1 MADKIFTNVRLGLK
15 VDTLE
20 NWGKSELILKKGEVA
35 FATAAASVGN
45 GLVEPVTMIKIG
57 TGDKTFAQLDWNFY
71 AKASDVLAACKDEAT
86 LRTFINT
93 VITDAGVATD
103 EALGTLSGRVTTAE
117 GAIATLN
124 GDADKEGSVA
134 KKIADAIAALDL
146 VNTYAA
152 KEHEHTIDDVTG
164 LSDAIADAKK
174 AGTDAGEALE
184 TYKTENDKAVKANA
198 DAIDAIKDD
207 ENIDSFA
214 DVVAELA
221 KKQDTIDESTY
232 DEFGS
237 AQQALL
243 DAKDYTDSKYTATN
257 KKIENLDVALE
268 DLETNVG
275 SQITTAVNAEKERAE
290 GVEGG
295 LQDAIDAI
303 NDAENG
309 ILKQAKDYTDGKDD
323 AIAEA
328 KKAGTDAMEEAGKK
342 VASVTAADNSVTI
355 GGTTTAPTVA
365 AKLSADADNA
375 LELAED
381 GLKVVIPAAAEYSIV
396 KAADSGEY
404 AAVYNLTKDGTVV
417 GTSINIPKDM
427 VVKSGSVVGDEIVL
441 VLNDEANTE
450 IKIAVGSLIEY
461 VTSGSEA
468 GDMVVITVDETT
480 HKVTAAIT
488 DGAITAA
495 KLTTELQ
502 TAIGKAHSHENA
514 DVLAGITADKV
525 AAWDAA
531 EQNAK
536 DYADDLDEAMDERVA
551 ALEAI
556 DHEHANKAVLDG
568 IEEADI
574 TAWDAKVDSVE
585 AAANS
590 GLKATRE
597 GNAVTINFDETITW
611 VFDCGDAEVAAE

>member
-86 LRTFINT
+86 LKTFING
-93 VITDAGVATD
+93 VIADAGIASND
-103 EALGTLSGRVTTAE
+103 AMEALAGRVTTAE
-117 GAIATLN
+117 GALTTLN
-124 GDADKEGSVA
+124 SDASTEGSVA

-146 VNTYAA
+146 ANTYAA
-152 KEHEHTIDDVTG
+152 KEHGHVIDDVDG
-164 LSDAIADAKK
+164 LGDAIADAKK
-174 AGTDAGEALE
+174 AGTDANAALE
-184 TYKTENDKAVKANA
+184 AYKGTNDVAVKANA
-198 DAIDAIKDD
+198 DAIAAIKDD

-221 KKQDTIDESTY
+221 KKQDNIPENTY
-232 DEFGS
+232 DAYG
-237 AQQALL
+237 AAAQALV
-243 DAKDYTDSKYTATN
+243 DANAYTDGKDTAMG
-257 KKIENLDVALE
+257 KRVKALE
-268 DLETNVG
+268 DKFGDGEGNVE
-275 SQITTAVNAEKERAE
+275 SQIAEAVKAEKERAE
-290 GVEGG
+290 GIEGG

-303 NDAENG
+303 NDAETG
-309 ILKQAKDYTDGKDD
+309 ILKAAKDYTDGKDE
-323 AIAEA
+323 AIAAA
-328 KKAGTDAMEEAGKK
+328 KKAGDDAMEEAGKK
-342 VASVTAADNSVTI
+342 VASVTASDASVTI

-375 LELAED
+375 LTLAED
-381 GLKVVIPAAAEYSIV
+381 GLKVVIPDAAEYSIV

-404 AAVYNLTKDGTVV
+404 AAVYNLTKDGAIV
-417 GTSINIPKDM
+417 GASINIPKDM

-488 DGAITAA
+488 DGTITAA

-502 TAIGKAHSHENA
+502 TAIGKAHSHDNA
-514 DVLAGITADKV
+514 DVLAGINADKV

-536 DYADDLDEAMDERVA
+536 DYADGLDEAMDERVA

-556 DHEHANKAVLDG
+556 DHEHAN
-568 IEEADI
+568 ADI
-574 TAWDAKVDSVE
+574 INGIKATDVAAWNAKVDSVE
-585 AAANS
+585 AVANS

-597 GNAVTINFDETITW
+597 GNAVTIDFDETITFI
-611 VFDCGDAEVAAE
+611 FDCGDAEVAE

>member
-20 NWGKSELILKKGEVA
+20 NWGKSELILKKGELA
-35 FATAAASVGN
+35 FATVAATAGN
-45 GLVEPVTMIKIG
+45 GLSEPVTMVKIG
-57 TGDKTFAQLDWNFY
+57 TGDKTFSQLDWNFY
-71 AKASDVLAACKDEAT
+71 AKASDVLAACKDETT
-86 LRTFINT
+86 LKTFING
-93 VITDAGVATD
+93 VIADAGIASSD
-103 EALGTLSGRVTTAE
+103 AMEALAGRVTAAE
-117 GAIATLN
+117 NGIKTLN
-124 GDADKEGSVA
+124 GDVSTEGSVA

-146 VNTYAA
+146 ANTYAA
-152 KEHEHTIDDVTG
+152 KTHGHEIGDVEG

-174 AGTDAGEALE
+174 AGTDANAALE
-184 TYKTENDKAVKANA
+184 AYKGTNDKAVKDNA
-198 DAIDAIKDD
+198 DAIDAIKDS
-207 ENIDSFA
+207 ETIGSFA

-221 KKQDTIDESTY
+221 KKQDTIPENTY
-232 DEFGS
+232 DAYG
-237 AQQALL
+237 AAAQALS
-243 DAKDYTDSKYTATN
+243 DANAYTDGKDTAMG
-257 KKIENLDVALE
+257 KRVKALE
-268 DLETNVG
+268 DKLGDGEDNVA
-275 SQITTAVNAEKERAE
+275 SQIAEAVKVEKERAE
-290 GVEGG
+290 GVEAG

-303 NDAENG
+303 NSTETG
-309 ILKQAKDYTDGKDD
+309 ILKQAKDYADGKDET
-323 AIAEA
+323 IAAA
-328 KKAGTDAMEEAGKK
+328 KKAGDDAMAEAGKK

-355 GGTTTAPTVA
+355 GGTATAPTVA

-375 LELAED
+375 LKLAED
-381 GLKVVIPAAAEYSIV
+381 GLKVVIPDAAEYSIV

-404 AAVYNLTKDGTVV
+404 AAVYNLTKDGTIV
-417 GTSINIPKDM
+417 GASINIPKDM

-488 DGAITAA
+488 DGTITAA

-514 DVLAGITADKV
+514 DVLAGINADKV
-525 AAWDAA
+525 AVWDAA

-536 DYADDLDEAMDERVA
+536 DYADGLDEAMDERVA
-551 ALEAI
+551 AVEGKA
-556 DHEHANKAVLDG
+556 HEHANADVING
-568 IEEADI
+568 IKSTDVEA
-574 TAWDAKVDSVE
+574 WNAKVDSVE
-585 AAANS
+585 AVANS

-597 GNAVTINFDETITW
+597 GNAVTIDFDDTITFI
-611 VFDCGDAEVAAE
+611 FDCGDAEVSE

>member
-57 TGDKTFAQLDWNFY
+57 TGDKTFSQLDWNFY

-86 LRTFINT
+86 LKTFING
-93 VITDAGVATD
+93 VIADAGIASND
-103 EALGTLSGRVTTAE
+103 AMEALAGRVTATE
-117 GAIATLN
+117 NGIKTLN
-124 GDADKEGSVA
+124 GDASTEGSVA

-146 VNTYAA
+146 SNTYAA
-152 KEHEHTIDDVTG
+152 KEHGHVIGDVEG
-164 LSDAIADAKK
+164 LADAIADAKK
-174 AGTDAGEALE
+174 AGTDADAALE
-184 TYKTENDKAVKANA
+184 AYKTENDKAVKANA

-221 KKQDTIDESTY
+221 KKQNTIPAETY
-232 DEFGS
+232 DEYG
-237 AQQALL
+237 AAAQALT
-243 DAKDYTDSKYTATN
+243 DANTYTDGKDTAMG
-257 KKIENLDVALE
+257 KRVKALE
-268 DLETNVG
+268 DKFGDGEGNVE
-275 SQITTAVNAEKERAE
+275 SQIAAAVEAEKERAE
-290 GVEGG
+290 GIEGG

-303 NDAENG
+303 NDTETG
-309 ILKQAKDYTDGKDD
+309 ILKTAKDYTDGKDE
-323 AIAEA
+323 AIAAA
-328 KKAGTDAMEEAGKK
+328 KKAGDDAMEEAGKK
-342 VASVTAADNSVTI
+342 VASVAAADNSVTI

-365 AKLSADADNA
+365 AKISVDADNA

-381 GLKVVIPAAAEYSIV
+381 GLKVIIPDAAEYSIV
-396 KAADSGEY
+396 KAADSGDY
-404 AAVYNLTKDGTVV
+404 AAVYNLTKDGAIV
-417 GTSINIPKDM
+417 GASINIPKDM

-468 GDMVVITVDETT
+468 GDMVFITVDETT
-480 HKVTAAIT
+480 HKVTATIT
-488 DGAITAA
+488 DGTITAA

-502 TAIGKAHSHENA
+502 TAIGKAHIHENA
-514 DVLAGITADKV
+514 DVLAGINADKV

-536 DYADDLDEAMDERVA
+536 DYADGLDEAMDERVA

-597 GNAVTINFDETITW
+597 GNAVTINFDETITF
-611 VFDCGDAEVAAE
+611 VFDCGDAEVAE

>member
-35 FATAAASVGN
+35 FATAAASIGN

-86 LRTFINT
+86 LKTFING
-93 VITDAGVATD
+93 VIADAGIASSD
-103 EALGTLSGRVTTAE
+103 AMEALAGRVTTAE

-146 VNTYAA
+146 ANTYAA
-152 KEHEHTIDDVTG
+152 KEHEHAIDDVTG

-174 AGTDAGEALE
+174 AGTDADAALE
-184 TYKTENDKAVKANA
+184 AYKTENDKAVKANA

-221 KKQDTIDESTY
+221 KKQDTIPAETY
-232 DEFGS
+232 DEYG
-237 AQQALL
+237 AAAQALT
-243 DAKDYTDSKYTATN
+243 DAKSYTDGKDGAMDTRV
-257 KKIENLDVALE
+257 KALE
-268 DLETNVG
+268 DKFGTGEGNVE
-275 SQITTAVNAEKERAE
+275 SQIAAAVKVEKERAE
-290 GVEGG
+290 GIEGG

-309 ILKQAKDYTDGKDD
+309 ILKQAKDYADGKDE
-323 AIAEA
+323 AIAAA
-328 KKAGTDAMEEAGKK
+328 KKAGDDAMEEAGKK
-342 VASVTAADNSVTI
+342 VASVTAADNSVTV
-355 GGTTTAPTVA
+355 GGTATAPTVA

-375 LELAED
+375 LELVED

-404 AAVYNLTKDGTVV
+404 AAVYNLTKDGAIV
-417 GTSINIPKDM
+417 GASINIPKDM

-488 DGAITAA
+488 DGTITAA

-514 DVLAGITADKV
+514 EVLAGINADKV

-536 DYADDLDEAMDERVA
+536 DYADGLDEAMNERVV

-556 DHEHANKAVLDG
+556 DHEHAN
-568 IEEADI
+568 ADVI
-574 TAWDAKVDSVE
+574 NAIDADDVAAWDAKVDTVE

-597 GNAVTINFDETITW
+597 GNDVVINFDETITF
-611 VFDCGDAEVAAE
+611 VFDCGDAEVAE